1 MAAAAMNFNHF
12 LSTHLLN
19 ADYRPRRLYEDMIE
33 QAVLADK
40 LGYRGV
46 SIPEHHLINILMLPS
61 PLQMAVKLSNLTKRL
76 ELVTSVLVLP
86 VHDMRVLAGEIIQA
100 DILCDQRLIL
110 GVGRGAFP
118 YELAHMGAP
127 VKETARKFTESL
139 AVLETLLA
147 REEVS
152 WKGEFYDFG
161 PITIMPR
168 PERKLPIM
176 IAAMSPE
183 GIYHSAKKGYSIQ
196 TTPLSGTH
204 DALLAQT
211 GAFHKAKQEAGEDG
225 HHLRLALQRGVY
237 LARSEADAADK
248 IGFAYEYFKRFDNVY
263 SGPGLVSKGI
273 IAPLNRNQ
281 TREELARNL
290 LICTKNEML
299 DRLSM
304 YRDAGID
311 EIILSSNYGQPQED
325 TLDMMHRFAEEIMP
339 HFSGRKPA

>member
-1 MAAAAMNFNHF
+1 MDFNHF

-19 ADYRPRRLYEDMIE
+19 TEYRPRELYEDMVE
-33 QAVLADK
+33 QAISADK

-61 PLQMAVKLSNLTKRL
+61 PLQMAVKLSSLTKRL

-118 YELAHMGAP
+118 YELERMGAP
-127 VKETARKFTESL
+127 VKETAAKFNESL
-139 AVLETLLA
+139 AVLESLLNH
-147 REEVS
+147 EEVS
-152 WKGEFYDFG
+152 WRGKFYDFD

-183 GIYHSAKKGYSIQ
+183 GIYHSVKKGYSVQ

-211 GAFHKAKQEAGEDG
+211 SAFHKAKEEAGENEDRP
-225 HHLRLALQRGVY
+225 RLALQRGVY
-237 LARSEADAADK
+237 LARDETDAAEK

-263 SGPGLVSKGI
+263 SGPGLVSRGI
-273 IAPLNRNQ
+273 IEPLRRTQ
-281 TREELARNL
+281 TIEELARNL
-290 LICTKNEML
+290 LICTKDEMI

-304 YRDAGID
+304 YQNAGID

-339 HFSGRKPA
+339 HFSARKSA

>member
-1 MAAAAMNFNHF
+1 MAGAPMDFNHF

-19 ADYRPRRLYEDMIE
+19 AEYRPRKLYQDMIE
-33 QAVLADK
+33 QAILADK

-61 PLQMAVKLSNLTKRL
+61 PLQMAVKLSGLTQHL

-118 YELAHMGAP
+118 YELARMGAP
-127 VKETARKFTESL
+127 VEKTTRKFNESL
-139 AVLETLLA
+139 AVLEALLSQ
-147 REEVS
+147 EEVS
-152 WKGEFYDFG
+152 WKGEFYDFA
-161 PITIMPR
+161 PITVMPR

-183 GIYHSAKKGYSIQ
+183 GIYHSVKKGYSIQ

-211 GAFHKAKQEAGEDG
+211 GAFYKAKHEAEENG
-225 HHLRLALQRGVY
+225 HCPRLALQRGVY
-237 LARSEADAADK
+237 LARNEADAAEK

-273 IAPLNRNQ
+273 IAPLDRKQ
-281 TREELARNL
+281 TIEELARNL
-290 LICTKNEML
+290 LICTKDEMV

-311 EIILSSNYGQPQED
+311 EIIMSSNYGQPQQD

-339 HFSGRKPA
+339 HFSGRKAA